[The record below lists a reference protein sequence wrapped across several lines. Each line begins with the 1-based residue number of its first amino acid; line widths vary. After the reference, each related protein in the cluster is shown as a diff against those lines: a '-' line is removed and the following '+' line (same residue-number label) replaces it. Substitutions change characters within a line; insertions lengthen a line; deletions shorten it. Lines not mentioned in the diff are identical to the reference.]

1 MTSLLYLTPS
11 SSSSPSGWEL
21 SLHIW
26 AHVNQGYADPCS
38 RFFYHVHRSTCVWRP
53 RSPAAPIHLRRG
65 PGTWRCIA
73 AGRETTSV
81 SYRPSYQRD
90 TRQRNNTGLTC
101 VSDGKPYQ
109 TLCVCDYVFRQ
120 AEKYMFLSY
129 LMQFCSLFVV
139 IKIKIRNASQF
150 SHSLGCGAHV
160 MS

>member
-1 MTSLLYLTPS
+1 MMTSLLYLTPS

-26 AHVNQGYADPCS
+26 VHVNQGYADPCS
-38 RFFYHVHRSTCVWRP
+38 RFFDHVHRSTCVWRP

-109 TLCVCDYVFRQ
+109 TLCVCDSVQTGRKISDAILFT
-120 AEKYMFLSY
+120 
-129 LMQFCSLFVV
+129 FVV
-139 IKIKIRNASQF
+139 IQIKMRNASQF
-150 SHSLGCGAHV
+150 SSSMGCDAHV